1 MRVQPSDRIRVWDP
15 CIRIFHWSL
24 AASFLLNYVVLEEGE
39 NLHEWVGY
47 YALALIAIRI
57 VWGFIGPQN
66 ARFSDFWPTPA
77 RVKAH
82 MREYLQGKSP
92 SPDRHNPV
100 GGLMILALLASM
112 LATGVTGWLSTT
124 DIFWGEESIEE
135 LHEGAANL
143 VTGLVCLHITA
154 IVWFSH
160 KGPHNL
166 ARIMWTGYRTK

>member
-1 MRVQPSDRIRVWDP
+1 MCAQPSDKVKVWDP
-15 CIRIFHWSL
+15 FIRIFHWSL
-24 AASFLLNYVVLEEGE
+24 AASFLLNYTVLEEGE

-66 ARFSDFWPTPA
+66 ARFSDFWPTPT
-77 RVKAH
+77 RIKAH
-82 MREYLQGKSP
+82 LREHLHGQIP

-100 GGLMILALLASM
+100 GGLMILALMAGM
-112 LATGVTGWLSTT
+112 LVTGITGWLSTT
-124 DIFWGEESIEE
+124 DMFWGEELIEE
-135 LHEGAANL
+135 LHEGAAS
-143 VTGLVCLHITA
+143 VVMGLVCLHVAA
-154 IVWFSH
+154 IVWFSR